1 MMKQQFSNPVNILVS
16 YAYWCKELE
25 EAFKRTPNLCL
36 LIDSGAYTAYKLG
49 KVFTVDE
56 YCSFIDHLP
65 VKPYGY
71 FSLDVIG
78 NPKETMNNY
87 LYMIKRGYNP
97 IPIFTRGASE
107 NDFKTYSETSDYIG
121 IGGLVGT
128 PKPLNFVEYL
138 YRNLIKKERI
148 HLLGLSSIN
157 TLLRYKP
164 HSCDTSMMQLAI
176 KFGGLRL
183 YTGKGTFE
191 KLSIQDIKV
200 KRPNKNII
208 NGLQDYLDDWKV
220 LKDVNNWVKGNSV
233 KYPIYVSHRS
243 FFRYMFEVEEKMKT
257 KVFAAVVHNNKNVLV
272 DSVYQELIYANS

>member
-87 LYMIKRGYNP
+87 LY
-97 IPIFTRGASE
+97 
-107 NDFKTYSETSDYIG
+107 IG
-121 IGGLVGT
+121 LIVLLLYYFL
-128 PKPLNFVEYL
+128 KPDNSYVPSQE
-138 YRNLIKKERI
+138 E
-148 HLLGLSSIN
+148 
-157 TLLRYKP
+157 
-164 HSCDTSMMQLAI
+164 
-176 KFGGLRL
+176 
-183 YTGKGTFE
+183 
-191 KLSIQDIKV
+191 IQ
-200 KRPNKNII
+200 
-208 NGLQDYLDDWKV
+208 NG
-220 LKDVNNWVKGNSV
+220 
-233 KYPIYVSHRS
+233 
-243 FFRYMFEVEEKMKT
+243 
-257 KVFAAVVHNNKNVLV
+257 
-272 DSVYQELIYANS
+272 